1 MVLQSTGT
9 ISLSQIQTEFGG
21 TNPINMS
28 EYYNNSAS
36 YYTQGVTGIPSIN
49 ATISFSQFLGKAKY
63 VPVTA
68 SVPSAVATNFVGTYT
83 TGPGGG
89 NNTGYE
95 AITGCAGVNL
105 SRSDVSTFNNIGSQ
119 GLGRSPV
126 IYYASLILQ
135 ARAGD
140 TIRITVNTV
149 VSSQGDAEIQRVYI
163 NYGTGYVYIGGASFN
178 GNAERSVDYVV
189 PSGTVGG
196 NYGICCTNDYGG
208 AGGYTSVNYYSLQ
221 IW

>member
-1 MVLQSTGT
+1 
-9 ISLSQIQTEFGG
+9 
-21 TNPINMS
+21 MS
-28 EYYNNSAS
+28 EYYGNSAS

-49 ATISFSQFLGKAKY
+49 ATISFSQFYGKSKY
-63 VPVTA
+63 VAVTA

-89 NNTGYE
+89 TTATYE

-105 SRSDVSTFNNIGSQ
+105 TRNDVSTFNNIGSQ
-119 GLGRSPV
+119 GLNRTSV

-149 VSSQGDAEIQRVYI
+149 VSNQSDAEIQRVYV
-163 NYGTGYVYIGGASFN
+163 NHGVGYVYIGGASFN

-189 PSGTVGG
+189 PLGTVGG

-208 AGGYTSVNYYSLQ
+208 AGGYTTVNYYSLQ
-221 IW
+221 VW

>member
-21 TNPINMS
+21 TNPINIS

-36 YYTQGVTGIPSIN
+36 FYTQGVTGIPSIN
-49 ATISFSQFLGKAKY
+49 STISFSHFLGKAKY
-63 VPVTA
+63 VPMTA
-68 SVPSAVATNFVGTYT
+68 SVPSAVATNFSGTYT
-83 TGPGGG
+83 IGPGGG
-89 NNTGYE
+89 NTGYE
-95 AITGCAGVNL
+95 ALTGCAGVNL

-119 GLGRSPV
+119 GFGRAGV
-126 IYYASLILQ
+126 IYYASLVLQ
-135 ARAGD
+135 ARVGN
-140 TIRITVNTV
+140 TIRIIVNTV

-163 NYGTGYVYIGGASFN
+163 NYGGGYGYIGGASFN
-178 GNAERSVDYVV
+178 GNAERSVDYVI
-189 PSGTVGG
+189 PSETVAG

-208 AGGYTSVNYYSLQ
+208 AQGYTSVNYYSLH